1 MIFNWLKNLAKSF
14 GNLLNDPSWNS
25 LKVFLKANWPA
36 ILLFIILIFVISYI
50 VSKIFE
56 IVVKVALVIFLIW
69 FIFMLLFKRKE
80 LMEGLRNIGK
90 GSENNQQI
98 NGQSDK

>member
-1 MIFNWLKNLAKSF
+1 
-14 GNLLNDPSWNS
+14 
-25 LKVFLKANWPA
+25 V
-36 ILLFIILIFVISYI
+36 
-50 VSKIFE
+50 KI
-56 IVVKVALVIFLIW
+56 ALVIFLFW

-98 NGQSDK
+98 NDQSDK

>member
-1 MIFNWLKNLAKSF
+1 MFNWLKNLAKGF
-14 GNLLNDPSWNS
+14 GNLLNNPSWEG

-36 ILLFIILIFVISYI
+36 TLLFIILIFVISYI

-56 IVVKVALVIFLIW
+56 IVVKVALVIFLFW

-80 LMEGLRNIGK
+80 LMEGLRSIGK
-90 GSENNQQI
+90 GSENSQQAED
-98 NGQSDK
+98 QSDK

>member
-1 MIFNWLKNLAKSF
+1 MFNWLKNLAKGF
-14 GNLLNDPSWNS
+14 GKLLNEPSWDS
-25 LKVFLKANWPA
+25 LKIFFRNNWPA
-36 ILLFIILIFVISYI
+36 ILLFIILVFVISYI

-56 IVVKVALVIFLIW
+56 IVLKAALVIFLIW
-69 FIFMLLFKRKE
+69 FIFMLIFKRKE

-90 GSENNQQI
+90 GSENSQQT

>member
-1 MIFNWLKNLAKSF
+1 MFNWLKNLAKGF
-14 GNLLNDPSWNS
+14 GELLNEPSWDS
-25 LKVFLKANWPA
+25 LRVFLRTNWPA
-36 ILLFIILIFVISYI
+36 LLLFIILIFVIAYI

-56 IVVKVALVIFLIW
+56 IVVKIALVIFLIW

-90 GSENNQQI
+90 GSENSQQT
-98 NGQSDK
+98 NNQSDK